1 MILSAN
7 AISCR
12 RGSRSVFR
20 DVSFTL
26 NSGQIM
32 AVTGANGSGK
42 STLLRLLAGLNDPV
56 DGDLRLDGAPFSPD
70 LCRDSVRWIGPDC
83 PLKPSLSV
91 LENLSFWAAMQGNPG
106 DRDSIIRALH
116 RLEIAALADRAV
128 CTLSSGQK
136 RRVALSRLFLGH
148 RALWL
153 LDEPEAAL
161 DREGHEMAIRALH
174 EHCGSQGSA
183 IIATHHPELWRP
195 TFMLELKA
203 GRGSTGH
210 IRLAP
215 SDAFSAPRYASPRAL
230 TAFGATLRRDLLL
243 AGRSG
248 ADCLQPVLLFF
259 LLSLLFPLAL
269 GPDAAPPVAAGLIIM
284 AALFSSLLPLERIFS
299 DDAADGTIETLM
311 TTPGPLPLYSA
322 GRIATHILTS
332 NGPVILLSPLVA
344 AMFGVEANQL
354 LAVPAVL
361 LPVMLLFSMIG
372 ATISALALSARRGS
386 VLLSLLAA
394 PLYIPALVF
403 GAGALDMIFSD
414 ISAAM
419 PITLLWA
426 MIAVFLPLSPL
437 LAAGCLSLMRD

>member
-7 AISCR
+7 TISCR
-12 RGSRSVFR
+12 RGSHPVFR

-26 NSGQIM
+26 NSGQVM

-42 STLLRLLAGLNDPV
+42 STLLRLLAGLNDPD
-56 DGDLRLDGAPFSPD
+56 DGDLRLDGIPFSPD
-70 LCRDSVRWIGPDC
+70 LRRDSVRWIGPDC

-91 LENLSFWAAMQGNPG
+91 LENLSFWSAMQGNLG
-106 DRDSIIRALH
+106 DRDSIVRALH

-153 LDEPEAAL
+153 LDEPEATL
-161 DREGHEMAIRALH
+161 DRDGREMVIRALH

-183 IIATHHPELWRP
+183 IIATHHPELWHP
-195 TFMLELKA
+195 TFILEMRA
-203 GRGSTGH
+203 ERGSTGH

-215 SDAFSAPRYASPRAL
+215 SDTFPAPRYELPRAL
-230 TAFGATLRRDLLL
+230 AVFGATLRRDMLL
-243 AGRSG
+243 ARRGG

-269 GPDAAPPVAAGLIIM
+269 GPGAVQPVAAGLIVM
-284 AALFSSLLPLERIFS
+284 AALFASLLPLERVFS
-299 DDAADGTIETLM
+299 SDAADGTIETLM

-322 GRIATHILTS
+322 GRIVTHILTS

-344 AMFGVEANQL
+344 AMFGADMHQL

-372 ATISALALSARRGS
+372 TTISALVLSARRGS

-403 GAGALDMIFSD
+403 GAGALDMVFSGM
-414 ISAAM
+414 SAAM
-419 PITLLWA
+419 PVTLLWA
-426 MIAVFLPLSPL
+426 MTAVSLPLSPL
-437 LAAGCLSLMRD
+437 LTAGCLSLMRD